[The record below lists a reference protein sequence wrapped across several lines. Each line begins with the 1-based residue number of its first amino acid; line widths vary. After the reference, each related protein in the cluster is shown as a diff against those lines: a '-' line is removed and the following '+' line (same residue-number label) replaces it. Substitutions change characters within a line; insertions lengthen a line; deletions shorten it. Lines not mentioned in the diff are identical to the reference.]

1 MNSSRRDWL
10 RRILTESEK
19 VAIEPEVGQPEVVM
33 VRVRNVAQDRNRVL
47 RLGKCGDRLPTTE
60 TGSSA
65 TGTGSSATDDVSSVI
80 LGKLAS
86 NPYIYATNVS
96 SANLVRE
103 LVNSTTAQIVSP
115 LLVDAYRLRIVYR
128 LTETDSL

>member
-1 MNSSRRDWL
+1 
-10 RRILTESEK
+10 
-19 VAIEPEVGQPEVVM
+19 M

-65 TGTGSSATDDVSSVI
+65 TDDVSSVI

-86 NPYIYATNVS
+86 NPYIYATHVYCGCP
-96 SANLVRE
+96 LCH
-103 LVNSTTAQIVSP
+103 TAITMVD
-115 LLVDAYRLRIVYR
+115 LLRLY
-128 LTETDSL
+128 